1 MMSDLPSKLD
11 RLVHRSRLDFMTPF
25 GAPRPRDL
33 RWLPAVALVALPVGY
48 ALLVVSMR
56 DFARGQGLSQAAA
69 LAIAGMLLFFGAFV
83 TSVLIAFF
91 GPRVA
96 MAAPGL
102 DEREQMIRGRAAGL
116 SGHIVTILVATGCF
130 YCALAALFGL
140 WRPTETLEWV
150 NLGFLVLSYA
160 RLLPV
165 LIASWL
171 QSDPDAED
179 D

>member
-1 MMSDLPSKLD
+1 MTLPEKLD
-11 RLVHRSRLDFMTPF
+11 RAVHAAGLDFMTPY
-25 GAPRPRDL
+25 GAPRPRNL

-56 DFARGQGLSQAAA
+56 HFERGQGLSQAAG

-83 TSVLIAFF
+83 ASVLIAFF

-102 DEREQMIRGRAAGL
+102 DERERMIRSRAAGL
-116 SGHIVTILVATGCF
+116 SGHIVAILVATGCF
-130 YCALAALFGL
+130 YCAVAALLGL
-140 WRPTETLEWV
+140 WRPAEILEWV
-150 NLGFLVLSYA
+150 NLGFLVLAYA
-160 RLLPV
+160 RLLPI

-171 QSDPDAED
+171 QSDPDTQD

>member
-1 MMSDLPSKLD
+1 MTLPEKLD
-11 RLVHRSRLDFMTPF
+11 RAVHAAGLDFMTPY
-25 GAPRPRDL
+25 GAPRPRNL

-48 ALLVVSMR
+48 ALMVVSMR
-56 DFARGQGLSQAAA
+56 HFARGQGLSQAAA

-102 DEREQMIRGRAAGL
+102 DERERMIRSRAAGL
-116 SGHIVTILVATGCF
+116 SGHIVAILVATGCF
-130 YCALAALFGL
+130 YCAFAALLGL

-150 NLGFLVLSYA
+150 NLGFLILAYA

-165 LIASWL
+165 LVASWL
-171 QSDPDAED
+171 QSDPDAD
-179 D
+179 DD

>member
-1 MMSDLPSKLD
+1 MTLPEKLD
-11 RLVHRSRLDFMTPF
+11 RAVHAAGIDFMTPY
-25 GAPRPRDL
+25 GAPRPRNL
-33 RWLPAVALVALPVGY
+33 RWLPAIALVALPVGY
-48 ALLVVSMR
+48 ALIVASMR
-56 DFARGQGLSQAAA
+56 NFERGQGLDQAAA
-69 LAIAGMLLFFGAFV
+69 LAIAGMLLFFGAIV

-102 DEREQMIRGRAAGL
+102 DEREQMIRSRAAGL
-116 SGHIVTILVATGCF
+116 SGHIVAVLVATGFF
-130 YCALAALFGL
+130 YCAFAALLGL
-140 WRPTETLEWV
+140 WRPTETLDWV
-150 NLGFLVLSYA
+150 NLGFLVLAYA
-160 RLLPV
+160 RLLPI